1 MRVIPRRVEMTNLKF
16 KKDEHVTR
24 VEAAARLT
32 EIAKALRNNAK
43 YELER
48 GGEKLEIELDVPEGL
63 LLEFEVEIED
73 GKTEIEIELKWTS
86 APSQATSAGPKS

>member
-1 MRVIPRRVEMTNLKF
+1 MTNLKF
-16 KKDEHVTR
+16 KKEEHVTR

-32 EIAKALRNNAK
+32 EIAKALRNSAK

-63 LLEFEVEIED
+63 LLEFEVEIEN
-73 GKTEIEIELKWTS
+73 GKTELEIELKWTS
-86 APSQATSAGPKS
+86 ASTSSASAGSE

>member
-1 MRVIPRRVEMTNLKF
+1 MTNLKF
-16 KKDEHVTR
+16 KKEEHVTR

-32 EIAKALRNNAK
+32 EIAKALRNSAK

-63 LLEFEVEIED
+63 LLEFEVEIEN
-73 GKTEIEIELKWTS
+73 GKTELEIELKWTS
-86 APSQATSAGPKS
+86 ASSAPTGSES

>member
-1 MRVIPRRVEMTNLKF
+1 MRVLQRSAQMTNLKF
-16 KKDEHVTR
+16 KKEEHVTR

-32 EIAKALRNNAK
+32 EIAKALRNSAK

-63 LLEFEVEIED
+63 LLEFEVEIEN
-73 GKTEIEIELKWTS
+73 GKTELEIELKWTS
-86 APSQATSAGPKS
+86 ASTSSASAGSE

>member
-1 MRVIPRRVEMTNLKF
+1 MRVILRSVEMTNLKF
-16 KKDEHVTR
+16 KKEEHVSR

-32 EIAKALRNNAK
+32 EIAKALRNSAK

-63 LLEFEVEIED
+63 LLEFEVEIEN
-73 GKTEIEIELKWTS
+73 GKTELEIELKWSS
-86 APSQATSAGPKS
+86 ASSASAGPES

>member
-1 MRVIPRRVEMTNLKF
+1 MTNLKF
-16 KKDEHVTR
+16 KKEEHLTR

-32 EIAKALRNNAK
+32 EIAKALRNSAK

-63 LLEFEVEIED
+63 LLEYEIEIED
-73 GKTEIEIELKWTS
+73 GKTELEIELKWTS
-86 APSQATSAGPKS
+86 ASTPTPYGGPKS

>member
-1 MRVIPRRVEMTNLKF
+1 MTNLKF
-16 KKDEHVTR
+16 KKEEHVTR

-86 APSQATSAGPKS
+86 ASSQATSTGPES